1 MSKIFKFVCE
11 YCDYI
16 MAIYVAVWVVNT
28 KHTID
33 DIYMRTL

>member
-1 MSKIFKFVCE
+1 MSKILKFVTE